1 MIRSSHRCFRILLRT
16 SFSLPQ
22 KRKPDCLKFRQ
33 PCSVD
38 GKWRVDSLK
47 FYLLCHRLSIL
58 LTLLDDKRHLRLREH
73 NLYRII
79 IISFVYV

>member
-1 MIRSSHRCFRILLRT
+1 MIRSSHRCFRTLLRT

-22 KRKPDCLKFRQ
+22 KCKPDCLKFRQ

-58 LTLLDDKRHLRLREH
+58 LTLLTTSATYAQNEH